1 MRVGVVGAG
10 VSGLT
15 CARVLSE
22 EGADVTIFARET
34 EGEASPV
41 AAAIWYP
48 YHIGG
53 PKERVERWARQSRET
68 FEELARV
75 PGTGV
80 SMVDFDV
87 LDQGVMRVPLIETP
101 IYLPWLRRD
110 LRIEERTIGNLSE
123 VEADV
128 VVNCAGLGAAKLC
141 GDQTPLIP
149 GRGVILKTATNPGI
163 VRHMARA
170 DGDTLTYVLTRT
182 DDIVLGGT
190 DDHVTSRDVPPELA
204 EAIYARCAAVE
215 PRLPREFTSHVGF
228 RPERPEVRVDR
239 EGNVIHNYGHGGAG
253 FTVSWGCA
261 YEVLALYRQVIS

>member
-1 MRVGVVGAG
+1 MRAAVVGAG

-15 CARVLSE
+15 CAVVLSE
-22 EGADVTIFARET
+22 AGVDVTIFARET

-53 PKERVERWARQSRET
+53 PQEKVERWARESYGA
-68 FEELARV
+68 FERLARM
-75 PGTGV
+75 PDTGV
-80 SMVDFDV
+80 SMVESDV
-87 LDQGVMRVPLIETP
+87 LDKGVLHVPLIETP
-101 IYLPWLRRD
+101 LYLPWLRRN
-110 LRIEERTIGNLSE
+110 LRIEERTIGNLAE
-123 VEADV
+123 LDADV
-128 VVNCAGLGAAKLC
+128 IVNCAGLGAAALC
-141 GDQTPLIP
+141 GDTTLTS
-149 GRGVILKTATNPGI
+149 GRGVILKTANPGI
-163 VRHMARA
+163 VRHMARVE
-170 DGDTLTYVLTRT
+170 GDTLTYVLTRT

-190 DDHVTSRDVPPELA
+190 DDHVASREVPPELA

-215 PRLPREFTSHVGF
+215 PRLPHEFTSHVAF
-228 RPERPEVRVDR
+228 RPERDEVRVER